1 VVSPPTVA
9 EILAGTWPELA
20 ADPARIAEYERALSG
35 LDPAVVHRVA
45 TSYTR
50 ERRPLPSPAVLRIAV
65 LARTGRA
72 DGPGDR
78 PPAPPARPTGAGRD
92 HRMPSR
98 RLATTWAALTGLSA
112 LVVLSGS
119 ELPWV
124 RLTSGT
130 RELEIGID
138 DFSGVRFVPVTALA
152 ALICSLLAV
161 VFMFRHQPVRRT
173 RQAFGVAIA
182 LHAIAIAGAMRG
194 VGQVMD
200 LRDELTGV
208 AAADPTFGPV
218 PDIAIAAGLWQALV
232 GAAAGLGIAVLG
244 YRGTRVPPA
253 PRAG

>member
-1 VVSPPTVA
+1 MVSPPTIG
-9 EILAGTWPELA
+9 EILAAAWPELA
-20 ADPARIAEYERALSG
+20 ADAARLGEYEHALAG
-35 LDPAVVHRVA
+35 LDTAVLHRVA
-45 TSYTR
+45 ASFTR
-50 ERRPLPSPAVLRIAV
+50 ERRPLPTPAVLRIAV
-65 LARTGRA
+65 LARAGRA

-78 PPAPPARPTGAGRD
+78 PPAPPVPATGAGRD
-92 HRMPSR
+92 HRTPSR
-98 RLATTWAALTGLSA
+98 RLATTWAALTALSA
-112 LVVLSGS
+112 LVVLAGS
-119 ELPWV
+119 ERPWV

-130 RELEIGID
+130 RVLDIGID

-152 ALICSLLAV
+152 ALICSVLAI

-200 LRDELTGV
+200 LRDELTGI
-208 AAADPTFGPV
+208 AAGDPAFGPV
-218 PDIAIAAGLWQALV
+218 PDVAIAGGLWQALA